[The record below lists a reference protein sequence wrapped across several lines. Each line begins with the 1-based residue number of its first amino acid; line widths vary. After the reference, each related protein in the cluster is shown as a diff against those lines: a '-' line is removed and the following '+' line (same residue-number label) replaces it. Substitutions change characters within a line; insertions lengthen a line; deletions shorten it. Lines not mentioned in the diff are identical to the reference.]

1 MVGMLLFAEARN
13 VEWLF
18 AARILQGVA
27 TGIAMGAISAALLD
41 LQPDDNPRLGAL
53 MGVAAPLSGLAAG
66 ALVSGFL
73 VQYAPEPTRLV
84 YWLLLGGFTLAIGIA
99 MAVPETV
106 RGDGSWANAIRPRI
120 AVPSA
125 LRTPF
130 MAAVPC
136 LVATWALGGLV
147 LSLGPSLTAGVL
159 GDASHLA
166 GGLPIFLMAGISA
179 LASVWLRESHARA
192 TARGGLV
199 ALIAGIS
206 LALAALHF
214 GSTALFLVGAA
225 IAGLGFG
232 PAFAGAF
239 RALTTLA
246 PPDQRAAFVSSIL
259 VVAYLAFSLP
269 AVIAGV
275 AVTQIG
281 LHETAKVYGI
291 VLIAL
296 AGVALLLTRALTD
309 PNSPGVDLNASRS
322 S

>member
-1 MVGMLLFAEARN
+1 
-13 VEWLF
+13 
-18 AARILQGVA
+18 
-27 TGIAMGAISAALLD
+27 
-41 LQPDDNPRLGAL
+41 
-53 MGVAAPLSGLAAG
+53 
-66 ALVSGFL
+66 
-73 VQYAPEPTRLV
+73 
-84 YWLLLGGFTLAIGIA
+84 
-99 MAVPETV
+99 
-106 RGDGSWANAIRPRI
+106 
-120 AVPSA
+120 
-125 LRTPF
+125 
-130 MAAVPC
+130 
-136 LVATWALGGLV
+136 
-147 LSLGPSLTAGVL
+147 
-159 GDASHLA
+159 
-166 GGLPIFLMAGISA
+166 MAGISA

-199 ALIAGIS
+199 ALIVGIV

-214 GSTALFLVGAA
+214 GSTGLFLVGAA

-269 AVIAGV
+269 AVVAGV

-309 PNSPGVDLNASRS
+309 PSSPAVDLNASRS